1 MRFRI
6 RCNLKTAPN
15 IGEVSFVSAIGPLLE
30 WNVPVF
36 PMASRRSRAPQT
48 SGPYAL
54 CHPFP
59 PTSDAP
65 GCEDFLWIIV
75 MFLSAVKTVQM
86 MKQTH
91 LHHLKVNNFSANFNF
106 WVNYSFNAHGFVL
119 PLRKRSYSSVLL
131 VYFFK
136 LKNY

>member
-1 MRFRI
+1 MLYRM

-15 IGEVSFVSAIGPLLE
+15 IGEVSFVSAFGPLFE

-36 PMASRRSRAPQT
+36 PMASRRSRATQT

-65 GCEDFLWIIV
+65 DGASKDSLYICEIRGSSN
-75 MFLSAVKTVQM
+75 LSKYCLQIGSSKSV
-86 MKQTH
+86 
-91 LHHLKVNNFSANFNF
+91 SAL
-106 WVNYSFNAHGFVL
+106 YRFV
-119 PLRKRSYSSVLL
+119 
-131 VYFFK
+131 
-136 LKNY
+136 

>member
-1 MRFRI
+1 MRFRM

-15 IGEVSFVSAIGPLLE
+15 IGEVSFVSAFDPLFE

-54 CHPFP
+54 CYLFS

-65 GCEDFLWIIV
+65 VCS
-75 MFLSAVKTVQM
+75 LSLVW
-86 MKQTH
+86 
-91 LHHLKVNNFSANFNF
+91 L
-106 WVNYSFNAHGFVL
+106 VL
-119 PLRKRSYSSVLL
+119 CPSLALDLSL
-131 VYFFK
+131 VI
-136 LKNY
+136 LCS